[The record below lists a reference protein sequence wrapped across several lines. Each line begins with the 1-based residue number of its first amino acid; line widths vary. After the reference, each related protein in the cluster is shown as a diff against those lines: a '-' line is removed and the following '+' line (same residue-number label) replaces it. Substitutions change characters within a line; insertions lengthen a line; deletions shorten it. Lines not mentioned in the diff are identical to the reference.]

1 MVFGNGET
9 SFKKAGFPD
18 VGTLTIYGLVDEP
31 FDVKKLGAG
40 RSRDT
45 YIVNEEVI
53 VKIEVQAPPGSA
65 NTAEVISY
73 GGRDDWRTNEHEYGT
88 ILDDITNTFSP
99 DVMEPGLSY
108 GYITNDWGT
117 VTPVRA
123 LFLERLAHPDLQD
136 IIEVSASEQNGSKI
150 NELLQGGVSA
160 IIEAARAGF
169 CAGDM
174 RLDNVGQTA
183 GGKVVICDLGGSKPA
198 TCK

>member
-1 MVFGNGET
+1 M
-9 SFKKAGFPD
+9 
-18 VGTLTIYGLVDEP
+18 
-31 FDVKKLGAG
+31 
-40 RSRDT
+40 
-45 YIVNEEVI
+45 
-53 VKIEVQAPPGSA
+53 KIDVQAPPGSA

-88 ILDDITNTFSP
+88 ILEDSANTFSP

-108 GYITNDWGT
+108 GYITNKWGT
-117 VTPVRA
+117 VTPVCA

-136 IIEVSASEQNGSKI
+136 IIDVSASEQNGIKI

-174 RLDNVGQTA
+174 RLDNVGQTV
-183 GGKVVICDLGGSKPA
+183 GGQVVICDLGGSKPA